1 MMPLILLPGMMCD
14 ARLFAPQIDTL
25 APREVI
31 VPALSDHSSVQ
42 DLAAQILE
50 HAPYRFAL
58 GGLSMGGIVAME
70 MVRQAPDRVK
80 GLALMDTNPLAEG
93 EAMRARRAPQ
103 MANARAGKLF
113 SVMREE
119 MKPNYLSDSP
129 RKPQILDLCMSMAM
143 DLGPNVFCRQSI
155 ALRERPDQSE
165 TLRSY
170 AGPSLVL
177 CGREDQLCPV
187 ERHQLMHDLLPNSSL
202 RIIEGAGHLPTLEQP
217 DDTTSALAGWLKE
230 LDHE

>member
-1 MMPLILLPGMMCD
+1 
-14 ARLFAPQIDTL
+14 
-25 APREVI
+25 
-31 VPALSDHSSVQ
+31 
-42 DLAAQILE
+42 
-50 HAPYRFAL
+50 
-58 GGLSMGGIVAME
+58 
-70 MVRQAPDRVK
+70 
-80 GLALMDTNPLAEG
+80 
-93 EAMRARRAPQ
+93 MRARRAPQ

-217 DDTTSALAGWLKE
+217 DDTTSALSGWLKE